1 MLQAWP
7 SWERMVEFE
16 HAVNRP
22 TAPSAPMTKRNMS
35 GSIEATFYPDKLNS
49 RASADRLRYEVE
61 AETDRHDYYE
71 VLGVSRDADAA
82 TLKKAY
88 RKLALELH
96 PDRNPGNHEAEAR
109 FKQASE
115 AYQVLSDPEKRE
127 LYDRYGHDG
136 PRGVG
141 GGFSNVSDIFSVFS
155 DIFGDMFGQ
164 AGRAGG
170 RGADVETQVEL
181 TLLEAATGV
190 QKDIKVRRRGPCHV
204 CRGSG
209 AAPGSGRE
217 RCPQCRGRG
226 QVVHSQGFLMIST
239 TCPMCHGEGEV
250 VRSPCSNC
258 QGSGAEVIEETLQVA
273 IPAGVEDG
281 STLRLSGR
289 GEVSQRGRSGNLYVV
304 IRVAPEER
312 FERDGADL
320 HTELSITF
328 PQAALGVTLP
338 VTLLDGK
345 PADVQVEP
353 GAQPGDRLVLRG
365 KGLPRLQERGT
376 GDLIVHLKLVV
387 PTSLT
392 DEQEQHLR
400 AFAAAGGEK
409 IEPPEEKGG
418 FFRKKKRV

>member
-1 MLQAWP
+1 
-7 SWERMVEFE
+7 V
-16 HAVNRP
+16 
-22 TAPSAPMTKRNMS
+22 
-35 GSIEATFYPDKLNS
+35 
-49 RASADRLRYEVE
+49 VE
-61 AETDRHDYYE
+61 AVSERNDYYE

-88 RKLALELH
+88 RKLALDHH
-96 PDRNPGNHEAEAR
+96 PDRNPENKDAEAR
-109 FKQASE
+109 FKEASE
-115 AYQVLSDPEKRE
+115 AYQVLSDPEKRA

-141 GGFSNVSDIFSVFS
+141 GGFSNVNDIFSAFS
-155 DIFGDMFGQ
+155 DIFGDMFGGQ
-164 AGRAGG
+164 GGRASG
-170 RGADVETQVEL
+170 RGADVETQIEL
-181 TLLEAATGV
+181 TLLEASTGV

-204 CRGSG
+204 CKGSG

-226 QVVHSQGFLMIST
+226 QVVHSQGFLMISS

-250 VRSPCSNC
+250 VRSPCGTC
-258 QGSGAEVIEETLQVA
+258 EGSGAEIVEETLQVA

-289 GEVSQRGRSGNLYVV
+289 GETSARGRTGNLYVV
-304 IRVAPEER
+304 IRVAADER

-320 HTELSITF
+320 HTEIPITF
-328 PQAALGVTLP
+328 PQAALGHTLS
-338 VTLLDGK
+338 VALIDGK
-345 PADVQVEP
+345 SVEVAVEP

-400 AFAAAGGEK
+400 AYAAAGGEK
-409 IEPPEEKGG
+409 IEPPGEKGG
-418 FFRKKKRV
+418 FFKRKKRSS